1 MAKRTDLLLSEK
13 IALLKNFRSQP
24 RGTSQRK
31 LCELFGVPKSTVS
44 KLLNE
49 ETLLTERWTLEQ
61 AGLGKRKRD
70 GKDPE
75 VEEALNLW
83 FSTIITK
90 GVRISGPILKNK
102 AKELAQMLG
111 RSDFVAT
118 DGWFA
123 RWKTRHMIKYKR
135 ANGEKGSADT
145 VGAEEWM
152 SIVFPQLLREYKPDD
167 IYNADE
173 TGLYYRAT
181 PDGSLCYAYQQ
192 LSGSKKAMDR
202 ITIMCCAN
210 MTSKD
215 KVKLIVIGKSK
226 KPRCFKGID
235 VDTLPVS
242 YHANKNAWMTSLL
255 FEDWITRWD
264 SALGKQSRKI
274 LLLVDNCTA
283 HPALDTLKSIHLEFL
298 PPNTTSLIQPMDQ
311 GIIKNLKVH
320 YRKELVQMT
329 ITAIEDNLLS
339 TSCMATEV
347 SAKITILDAIRVV
360 AKSWRQVKTQTI
372 ANCFRKGGF
381 LVTASED
388 GTESRNLASQESDEE
403 QALPQ
408 VVNGDSCLRI
418 DEDMKCYNE
427 DDTLEDDI
435 VETLSNKRLCLEDGS
450 DSDSDNDTV
459 VKISHVAAKRSIQV
473 LQQYFVEQGFSDT
486 LHASL
491 DASKMAQTTLD
502 SFVA

>member
-1 MAKRTDLLLSEK
+1 MRRVVL
-13 IALLKNFRSQP
+13 I
-24 RGTSQRK
+24 
-31 LCELFGVPKSTVS
+31 
-44 KLLNE
+44 
-49 ETLLTERWTLEQ
+49 
-61 AGLGKRKRD
+61 
-70 GKDPE
+70 
-75 VEEALNLW
+75 
-83 FSTIITK
+83 
-90 GVRISGPILKNK
+90 
-102 AKELAQMLG
+102 
-111 RSDFVAT
+111 
-118 DGWFA
+118 
-123 RWKTRHMIKYKR
+123 RWKLTS
-135 ANGEKGSADT
+135 G
-145 VGAEEWM
+145 

-202 ITIMCCAN
+202 VTILCCAN
-210 MTSKD
+210 MSGND
-215 KVKLIVIGKSK
+215 KVKLLVIGKSK
-226 KPRCFKGID
+226 KPRCFKGIN

-242 YHANKNAWMTSLL
+242 YRANKNAWMTSLL
-255 FEDWITRWD
+255 LEEWITRWD

-274 LLLVDNCTA
+274 LLLVDNYCTA
-283 HPALDTLKSIHLEFL
+283 HPALDTLKNIRLEFL

-311 GIIKNLKVH
+311 GIIKNIKGH

-339 TSCMATEV
+339 TSCTATEV
-347 SAKITILDAIRVV
+347 SEKITILDAIRVV

-381 LVTASED
+381 WVTASEE
-388 GTESRNLASQESDEE
+388 GTESKNLASQESDEE
-403 QALPQ
+403 QALPE
-408 VVNGDSCLRI
+408 VVNGDSYLRI

-427 DDTLEDDI
+427 DGTLEDDI
-435 VETLSNKRLCLEDGS
+435 VETLSNKRLCLEDGN

-459 VKISHVAAKRSIQV
+459 VRISHVAAKRSIQV

-491 DASKMAQTTLD
+491 DMCADEVFSNAASKMAQTTLD
-502 SFVA
+502 SFLA